1 MSSPHRF
8 ATSRATRPA
17 GFRLP
22 CCSLLLLGAT
32 SLASGQALAGGMLA
46 YELGTADV
54 GLASAGYSARAQD
67 ASTVFTN
74 PAGMTRLAGNQAL
87 LSGQLLWGNTKYSIG
102 SGTSPLLGNDDGGY
116 AIGSGGWFPGGGA
129 FLSYSVSPELK
140 LGLALAGNFG
150 APLKYDNDWAG
161 RYYIQNTTLLGLS
174 LLPTIAYKVNDRL
187 SLGAGLNAM
196 YGIYQDQVA
205 INNANPAF
213 GDGRLKYED
222 NSWGW
227 GANLGL
233 MYEIDEGTRV
243 GLTWN
248 SQIDLDFKAS
258 PKFSGLSP
266 AVANALNNVGLLNST
281 LKIGLKVPQ
290 QAMASVFTQIDPQW
304 AILGSVGWQEWS
316 KFGRVNIGIEDTRN
330 PVSLTTKI
338 PFKDT
343 WHLAAGAQHRLSE
356 PWLLNFGV
364 AYDSGFQPNGSTVSP
379 LMPLNSAWRFG
390 VGGEQQMS
398 KTAVWGLAA
407 EYIYGGT
414 LKTDLQTTAP
424 VAVGGRG
431 NLIGS
436 YENTGTIVL
445 SVYGNW
451 KF

>member
-1 MSSPHRF
+1 
-8 ATSRATRPA
+8 
-17 GFRLP
+17 
-22 CCSLLLLGAT
+22 
-32 SLASGQALAGGMLA
+32 
-46 YELGTADV
+46 
-54 GLASAGYSARAQD
+54 
-67 ASTVFTN
+67 
-74 PAGMTRLAGNQAL
+74 
-87 LSGQLLWGNTKYSIG
+87 
-102 SGTSPLLGNDDGGY
+102 
-116 AIGSGGWFPGGGA
+116 
-129 FLSYSVSPELK
+129 
-140 LGLALAGNFG
+140 
-150 APLKYDNDWAG
+150 
-161 RYYIQNTTLLGLS
+161 
-174 LLPTIAYKVNDRL
+174 
-187 SLGAGLNAM
+187 
-196 YGIYQDQVA
+196 
-205 INNANPAF
+205 
-213 GDGRLKYED
+213 
-222 NSWGW
+222 
-227 GANLGL
+227 